1 MLVVH
6 STKGSRQSVHCSSS
20 PSSPPS
26 PSQFSPASSVMH
38 SRRRNRLPILGP
50 QSGRPKEGTSWSKQ
64 LRDQEDHK
72 DQRASAVG
80 KADFFAPLHIYYLS
94 FLTFWTTEGETRI
107 DREDER
113 KIRYFFRSLLL
124 SKLFFLLPIRS
135 RHPSAPLLLPPEGYL
150 QLTPLPG
157 HVHGEEVASP
167 PGPALPLAL

>member
-1 MLVVH
+1 MVLVVH

-38 SRRRNRLPILGP
+38 SRRRNRLPTLGP
-50 QSGRPKEGTSWSKQ
+50 QSGRPKEGPSWSKQ

-94 FLTFWTTEGETRI
+94 FLTFWTTEWRNK
-107 DREDER
+107 DR
-113 KIRYFFRSLLL
+113 
-124 SKLFFLLPIRS
+124 
-135 RHPSAPLLLPPEGYL
+135 
-150 QLTPLPG
+150 
-157 HVHGEEVASP
+157 
-167 PGPALPLAL
+167 

>member
-1 MLVVH
+1 MVLVVH

-50 QSGRPKEGTSWSKQ
+50 QAGRPKEGPSWSKQ

-80 KADFFAPLHIYYLS
+80 KADYFAPLHIYYLS

-113 KIRYFFRSLLL
+113 KNKVFFSFITFVKIVFAFTY
-124 SKLFFLLPIRS
+124 SVPTPIRS
-135 RHPSAPLLLPPEGYL
+135 PP
-150 QLTPLPG
+150 
-157 HVHGEEVASP
+157 P
-167 PGPALPLAL
+167 PA